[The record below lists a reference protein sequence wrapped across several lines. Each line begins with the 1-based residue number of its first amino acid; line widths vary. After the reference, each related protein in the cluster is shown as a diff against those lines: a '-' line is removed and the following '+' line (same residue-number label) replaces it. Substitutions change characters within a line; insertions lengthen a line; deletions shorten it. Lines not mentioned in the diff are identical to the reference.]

1 MRHRSFSVFD
11 QKALAYLPPF
21 FMPEVG
27 MATRAFTDMVND
39 TAHMF
44 GKHPEDFTLFE
55 LGMFDDNKGMLEPF
69 KSPEMVVTGLA
80 VLRPVEQP
88 DLFKGAVQ

>member
-1 MRHRSFSVFD
+1 MRHRAFSVYD

-39 TAHMF
+39 REHMF

-55 LGMFDDNKGMLEPF
+55 LALFDDLKGMLEPF
-69 KSPEMVVTGLA
+69 KAPELVVTSLA
-80 VLRPVEQP
+80 VLKEAPAQP
-88 DLFKGAVQ
+88 ELFEVQ